1 MLKIAVYGKGGI
13 GKSTTVSN
21 LSCALAGQGKRVMQ
35 IGCDPKADSTCNL
48 MGGKRIPTILDTI
61 RSRGEDVSL
70 ADIVFS
76 GESGVLCAEAGGP
89 APGRGCA
96 GKGIVTAFDRL
107 ETLHAF
113 EICKPDV
120 VLYDVLGDVV
130 CGGFAMPLRGGY
142 ADVVLVVTSGEMM
155 SLYAA
160 GNICAAV
167 REFAAYTPL
176 RLGGLIVNER
186 NIPQEAEKI
195 AAFSTEEQVPVFGR
209 IPRSPLVQAAED
221 EGRTVVARF
230 PDSDQTRIYQ
240 ALAAKL
246 LTFAGTDGEKHPCT

>member
-1 MLKIAVYGKGGI
+1 M
-13 GKSTTVSN
+13 
-21 LSCALAGQGKRVMQ
+21 
-35 IGCDPKADSTCNL
+35 
-48 MGGKRIPTILDTI
+48 
-61 RSRGEDVSL
+61 
-70 ADIVFS
+70 
-76 GESGVLCAEAGGP
+76 
-89 APGRGCA
+89 
-96 GKGIVTAFDRL
+96 TAFDRL
-107 ETLHAF
+107 AALHAF

-167 REFAAYTPL
+167 REFSAYTPL

-186 NIPQEAEKI
+186 NIPDEAGKI
-195 AAFSTEEQVPVFGR
+195 AAFSQEENVPVFGR

-221 EGRTVVARF
+221 VGRTVVAQF
-230 PDSDQTRIYQ
+230 PDSDQARVYE
-240 ALAAKL
+240 ALAARL
-246 LTFAGTDGEKHPCT
+246 LEFADGEKSPCT

>member
-21 LSCALAGQGKRVMQ
+21 LSCALAKQGRRVMQ

-61 RSRGEDVSL
+61 RSHGEDVRL
-70 ADIVFS
+70 TDIVFS
-76 GESGVLCAEAGGP
+76 GEAGVLCAEAGGP

-107 ETLHAF
+107 AALHAF
-113 EICKPDV
+113 EICRPDV

-167 REFAAYTPL
+167 REFSAYTPL

-186 NIPQEAEKI
+186 NIPDEAGKI
-195 AAFSTEEQVPVFGR
+195 AAFSREENVPVFGR

-221 EGRTVVARF
+221 VGRTVVAQF
-230 PDSDQTRIYQ
+230 PDSDQARVYE
-240 ALAAKL
+240 ALAARL
-246 LTFAGTDGEKHPCT
+246 LEFADGEKSPCT

>member
-21 LSCALAGQGKRVMQ
+21 LSAAFAERGLRVMQ
-35 IGCDPKADSTCNL
+35 VGCDPKADSTRGL
-48 MGGKRIPTILDTI
+48 LGGRKIPTILDTI
-61 RSRGEDVSL
+61 REGKAGIALEEL
-70 ADIVFS
+70 VFP

-89 APGRGCA
+89 TPGRGCA
-96 GKGIVTAFDRL
+96 GKGIVTAFERL
-107 ETLHAF
+107 KELNAF
-113 EICKPDV
+113 GIYQPDV

-167 REFAAYTPL
+167 REFAQYSNL
-176 RLGGLIVNER
+176 KLGGLILNRR
-186 NIPQEAEKI
+186 NIEKEDQRVQE
-195 AAFSTEEQVPVFGR
+195 FSREAGVPVFAD
-209 IPRSPLVQAAED
+209 IPRSPLVQSAE
-221 EGRTVVARF
+221 EQGRTVVAAF
-230 PDSDQTRIYQ
+230 PESEQAGIYRSIAKQIVTRWGTE
-240 ALAAKL
+240 ADHAA
-246 LTFAGTDGEKHPCT
+246 P

>member
-21 LSCALAGQGKRVMQ
+21 LSCALARQGKKVMQ
-35 IGCDPKADSTCNL
+35 IGCDPKSDSTCNL
-48 MGGKRIPTILDTI
+48 MGGKRIPTVLDTI
-61 RSRGEDVSL
+61 RTKGSAITLEDV
-70 ADIVFS
+70 VFV
-76 GESGVLCAEAGGP
+76 GEAGVLCAEAGGP

-96 GKGIVTAFDRL
+96 GKGIVSAFDTL
-107 ETLHAF
+107 STLHAY
-113 EICKPDV
+113 ETYQPDI

-167 REFAAYTPL
+167 REFSAYTPL
-176 RLGGLIVNER
+176 KLGGLIVNRR
-186 NIPQEAEKI
+186 NIDRELEKVEQF
-195 AAFSTEEQVPVFGR
+195 AQEEQVPIFGTV
-209 IPRSPLVQAAED
+209 PRCALVQQAED
-221 EGRTVVARF
+221 LGRTVVAQF
-230 PDSDQTRIYQ
+230 PESDQ
-240 ALAAKL
+240 ALVYLDLAEKL
-246 LTFAGTDGEKHPCT
+246 SAFREQ